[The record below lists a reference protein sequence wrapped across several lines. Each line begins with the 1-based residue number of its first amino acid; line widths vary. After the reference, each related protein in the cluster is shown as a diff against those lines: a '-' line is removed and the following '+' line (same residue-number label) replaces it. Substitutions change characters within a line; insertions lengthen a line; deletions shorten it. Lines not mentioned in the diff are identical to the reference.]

1 MLSAKRPPSYKGHEL
16 ICLKAINLLAL
27 SSFRSNVVL
36 FFSLS
41 KMLSFN
47 WTSRI
52 VRIAFRTSSSSL
64 KTCSAVIGKWG
75 LGCIKFFPD
84 RDMQEITVRWQ
95 GLWAYQKKIRTPTH
109 MCATHVT
116 RLRRF
121 IQQIRRYSLYR
132 EIFQS
137 KVSGTPY
144 CKVIKIFMCVAPQIF
159 LQVLLWDTL
168 YLKH

>member
-84 RDMQEITVRWQ
+84 RDMKVSDGKDYGHTR
-95 GLWAYQKKIRTPTH
+95 KKIRTPTH